1 MRGLGI
7 GVPCVVRKGHPAIV
21 DSTMRTFVGHDVFY
35 FSGNEER
42 DRFRKDPLRY
52 CRRLTDPVTLKRFAP
67 ARKSPYFE
75 WNGRPY
81 YFSSDATRATFAS
94 MPDSFAIRKGM

>member
-7 GVPCVVRKGHPAIV
+7 GVPCVVRKGHAAIV

-35 FSGNEER
+35 FSGTGER

-52 CRRLTDPVTLKRFAP
+52 CRRLTDPVTLRRFAP
-67 ARKSPYFE
+67 SRKSPYFE
-75 WNGRPY
+75 WKGRPY
-81 YFSSDATRATFAS
+81 YFSSAATRATFAS